1 MTRVEISRQ
10 RRGNINAMRDWCRR
24 NLTDH
29 RTWHMIFHTNS
40 VVFLFVSERDAV
52 QFCLAWA

>member
-1 MTRVEISRQ
+1 
-10 RRGNINAMRDWCRR
+10 
-24 NLTDH
+24 
-29 RTWHMIFHTNS
+29 MIFHTNS